1 MNIRPIRSQVDYERS
16 LCEIKRLWHARPGSV
31 EESELEAI
39 GALVEAYEE
48 RVYPVPNPDPIE
60 AIKFRMEQQGLTT
73 ADLLPVFGTRGRVSE
88 VLNRKRPLTLDMI
101 RQLHFRF
108 GIPLE
113 SLVTPP
119 GRPFDRVV

>member
-1 MNIRPIRSQVDYERS
+1 MNIRPIRSQVDYERG
-16 LCEIKRLWHARPGSV
+16 LREIERLMDARPGSV
-31 EESELEAI
+31 EEAELEAL

-48 RVYPVPNPDPIE
+48 RVYPVPDPDPIE
-60 AIKFRMEQQGLTT
+60 AIKFRMEQGGLTT

-119 GRPFDRVV
+119 GRPFDRVG